1 LAVTGFVFQVN
12 TTIYLLILGG
22 MIGLFIVPILSMFI
36 MYGSQLAFP
45 IDEGSSA
52 GYIMASCQTFGFI
65 LGFSSIRLLDKS
77 KERSELV
84 LYTLCGFLFLS
95 FVFVLWVKENLKKL
109 EYEQGKSS
117 D

>member
-1 LAVTGFVFQVN
+1 
-12 TTIYLLILGG
+12 
-22 MIGLFIVPILSMFI
+22 MIGFFIVPTLSMFI

-65 LGFSSIRLLDKS
+65 LGFSSIRLLDKT

-95 FVFVLWVKENLKKL
+95 FLLASWVKENLKKL
-109 EYEQGKSS
+109 EYELGKK
-117 D
+117 DD

>member
-1 LAVTGFVFQVN
+1 VVSLTVTAFIYQVN
-12 TTIYLLILGG
+12 TTAYLLILGG
-22 MIGLFIVPILSMFI
+22 MIGLFIIPLLSMYI

-52 GYIMASCQTFGFI
+52 GYIMASCQTFGFL
-65 LGFSSIRLLDKS
+65 LGFSCIRVLDKS

-95 FVFVLWVKENLKKL
+95 FVISLLVKEDLKKL
-109 EYEQGKSS
+109 EYE
-117 D
+117 